1 MYKITAT
8 YDESFV
14 PVFIAQYSDALTA
27 FDEFA
32 KCKDWGNAKEFAT
45 YNLSLPDGKM
55 YTKWFNRNGT
65 TGGK

>member
-1 MYKITAT
+1 MYKITTT
-8 YDESFV
+8 YDENPV
-14 PVFIAQYSDALTA
+14 PHSIAQYADALDA
-27 FDEFA
+27 FNAFA
-32 KCKDWGNAKEFAT
+32 KCVDWGFANEYAT